1 MKIAWGKKTLWVSYC
16 NVTLFLNSFLRTILH
31 AHWKLNTGIHLAVSF
46 RISLTLYGCY
56 GGLCEA
62 NVVFCNVVRWLMLG
76 DLYTRAH
83 VALAVE
89 EEREGARQAL
99 AGDRRQK
106 RLRAHRRR
114 ETWYCPGSLCVC
126 LDHGIIYFQFNR
138 MDPLTW
144 LN

>member
-1 MKIAWGKKTLWVSYC
+1 MKIAWGKNTLWVSYC
-16 NVTLFLNSFLRTILH
+16 NVTLFLHSFLCTILH
-31 AHWKLNTGIHLAVSF
+31 AHWKLITGIHLAVSF
-46 RISLTLYGCY
+46 CTVSVTLYWCY

-62 NVVFCNVVRWLMLG
+62 NVVFCNVVRRLMLG

-89 EEREGARQAL
+89 EKGEGAWQAL

-106 RLRAHRRR
+106 RLRAHRRK
-114 ETWYCPGSLCVC
+114 ETWRCTSALCVC
-126 LDHGIIYFQFNR
+126 FDHYLVPFNR